1 MNQEET
7 EQGSKPVFG
16 TKSTLTE
23 TLYNQ
28 PLPFKLQAL
37 FDYSVAIHLYR
48 TMEHYTVTNEM

>member
-37 FDYSVAIHLYR
+37 FDYSIAIHLYR
-48 TMEHYTVTNEM
+48 TMEHYTVTL